1 MLAVIQK
8 EKSFNEIF
16 SDYFKENKTE
26 IAHAI
31 PKLFPFLESLKDHS
45 FITDKIYADSYE
57 ACRNLVPVENVVYN
71 VLDHLEKFS
80 GWSFLCI
87 LFNRTNLNAYPGLR
101 EIHKSLET
109 ELQDKYLS
117 QRRKQDQKLAT
128 KQPRYEQGAGDGCSQ
143 RRLTR
148 TPSDPSSSDG
158 AIQSGSRKRL
168 SESAWDARSKH
179 TNTDHSVFHPR
190 ESHQTNCE
198 PAQAGTNLHTHEN
211 WTGPCFVKQE
221 NLQKPGTMQ
230 NQEDEVIVI
239 GSEGSECSDE
249 DDEKELLELFTVT
262 PGVRRQIEEESEDHV
277 PQAPE
282 LRTSLRNSH
291 LLFPDSP
298 PLGDI
303 EEPSRPFSAPY
314 FF

>member
-16 SDYFKENKTE
+16 SNYFKENKTE

-31 PKLFPFLESLKDHS
+31 PKLFPFLESLKDRS
-45 FITDKIYADSYE
+45 FITDKIYAHSYE
-57 ACRNLVPVENVVYN
+57 AYRNLVPVENVVYN
-71 VLDHLEKFS
+71 VLDHLEKLPD
-80 GWSFLCI
+80 WSFLCT
-87 LFNRTNLNAYPGLR
+87 LFNRTNLDAYPGLR

-117 QRRKQDQKLAT
+117 QRSKHDQKLAT
-128 KQPRYEQGAGDGCSQ
+128 IQPRYEQGAGDGCSQ
-143 RRLTR
+143 GRLTR
-148 TPSDPSSSDG
+148 TPSDPSSSNG

-168 SESAWDARSKH
+168 SESAWD
-179 TNTDHSVFHPR
+179 TNTDHSVFR
-190 ESHQTNCE
+190 LCESHRINCE
-198 PAQAGTNLHTHEN
+198 RAQAGTNLHTHEN

-221 NLQKPGTMQ
+221 NLQKPGTVK

-239 GSEGSECSDE
+239 SSEGSECSDE
-249 DDEKELLELFTVT
+249 DDEKELLEVFALT
-262 PGVRRQIEEESEDHV
+262 PGIRRQIEEEGEDHV
-277 PQAPE
+277 PWAPE
-282 LRTSLRNSH
+282 LRTSLRNSR